1 MNIKRCEMKVAI
13 NGFGRI
19 GENIFRIA
27 LDKKI
32 NVVAINDPHGVK
44 DAEYLLKYDS
54 VYGKYKGKVSTQGDY
69 LIVDGKKIL
78 VISERDIT
86 KLPWKKLGVDVVI
99 ESTGAF
105 TKRIDAMKHISSGA
119 KKVIVTAPLKD
130 KPDVTIVP
138 GVNSNKLKTNHKLIS
153 VASCTTNCAAAVAK
167 VLNDNFG
174 IKWALMSTIHASTSS
189 QDVVDSSDD
198 KNRRKGRAALN
209 NIIPT
214 STGASEAVTEVLPE
228 LKGKMKALAMR
239 VPVIDGS
246 IVDFNAELKKPFNE
260 DKINSAFKKASR
272 TNMKN
277 ILEYSEDDLVS
288 SDIIGN
294 SHSAVFDSKLTEAR
308 GNLVKVLAWY
318 DNEYGYSSRVVD
330 VIKMLG
336 RM

>member
-1 MNIKRCEMKVAI
+1 MKVAI

-32 NVVAINDPHGVK
+32 NVVAINDPHGVE
-44 DAEYLLKYDS
+44 DAAYLLKHDS
-54 VYGKYKGKVSTQGDY
+54 VYGKYKGKVSIKGNY
-69 LIVDGKKIL
+69 LIVNGKKIL
-78 VISERDIT
+78 VISEREIE
-86 KLPWKKLGVDVVI
+86 KLPWKKLGIDIVV

-105 TKRIDAMKHISSGA
+105 TKRAGALGHISSGA
-119 KKVIVTAPLKD
+119 KKVIVTAPMKD

-138 GVNSNKLKTNHKLIS
+138 GVNSNKLKKNHKLIS
-153 VASCTTNCAAAVAK
+153 VASCTTNCAASIAK

-174 IKWALMSTIHASTSS
+174 IKWALMSTIHADTSS
-189 QDVVDSSDD
+189 QSIVDSSDD

-214 STGASEAVTEVLPE
+214 STGASEAVMEVLPE
-228 LKGKMKALAMR
+228 LKGRMKALAMR

-246 IVDFNAELKKPFNE
+246 IVDFNAELKKPFDE
-260 DKINSAFKKASR
+260 KKINSAFKKAS
-272 TNMKN
+272 TSNMKG
-277 ILEYSEDDLVS
+277 ILEYSEEDLVS

-294 SHSAVFDSKLTEAR
+294 PHSAIFDSKLTEVQ

-336 RM
+336 RI